1 MHAITS
7 LIELTGGQ
15 KSAIET
21 DGPARR
27 TRLALTATAA
37 SCAGAAVFGLA
48 AGSAD
53 ISLAMANLFK
63 VPMAVVLSALA
74 ALPAGL
80 LAWKVTDAKIQVTDL
95 LVSLAAAN
103 MTATMVLTAAAPL
116 VALYYVTGSSW
127 ASLIAMGACF
137 LAVAVGGF
145 TYFRAV
151 KLRLP
156 DDVTRRQVFVP
167 LAVLIAF
174 QLIALVQ
181 LVGIASP
188 ILPELTP
195 FSGGADGLV
204 TF

>member
-15 KSAIET
+15 KSAVEG

-27 TRLALTATAA
+27 TRLALMATAA
-37 SCAGAAVFGLA
+37 SCVGASLFGLA

-53 ISLAMANLFK
+53 GGLAAANLLK
-63 VPMAVVLSALA
+63 LPMVVVLSAVA

-80 LAWKVTDAKIQVTDL
+80 LAWKVTDAKIRVTDL

-116 VALYYVTGSSW
+116 VALYYVTDSTWGGP
-127 ASLIAMGACF
+127 LAMGTCF
-137 LAVAVGGF
+137 LAIGVGGF
-145 TYFRAV
+145 TYFRAI

-156 DDVTRRQVFVP
+156 EDVSRRQIWIP
-167 LAVLIAF
+167 LAVLIIF

-188 ILPELTP
+188 ILPEVTP

>member
-15 KSAIET
+15 KSTIEA

-27 TRLALTATAA
+27 TRLALQASAAT
-37 SCAGAAVFGLA
+37 CVGAALFGLA

-53 ISLAMANLFK
+53 VGLALANLLK
-63 VPMAVVLSALA
+63 VPMVIVLSALA

-80 LAWKVTDAKIQVTDL
+80 LAWKLTAADIRLTDL

-116 VALYYVTGSSW
+116 VALYYLTSSAW
-127 ASLIAMGACF
+127 GGPLAMGTCF
-137 LAVAVGGF
+137 LAIVVGGYAF
-145 TYFRAV
+145 ARAV

-156 DDVTRRQVFVP
+156 DDVTRRQILVP
-167 LAVLIAF
+167 LAVLMAF
-174 QLIALVQ
+174 QLIALIQ

-188 ILPELTP
+188 ILPEVTP
-195 FSGGADGLV
+195 FSGGADGLA